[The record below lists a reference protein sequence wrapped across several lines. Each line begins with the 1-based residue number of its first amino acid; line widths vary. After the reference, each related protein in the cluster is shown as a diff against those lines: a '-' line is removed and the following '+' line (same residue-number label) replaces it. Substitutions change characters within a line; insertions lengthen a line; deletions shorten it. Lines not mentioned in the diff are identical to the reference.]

1 MPVSSFSV
9 QCEMDSQRA
18 RRSRGGYIIPGALGR
33 QFTGGFF
40 RQGGSVERGGG
51 VGRAGSTRFAA
62 PCHCVAESRAGS
74 RRVVYLMEVAEKGGK
89 GIIYVQ

>member
-1 MPVSSFSV
+1 MSSFSV

-40 RQGGSVERGGG
+40 RQGGSVERGGELAVPG
-51 VGRAGSTRFAA
+51 QLDLPRLITVWLK
-62 PCHCVAESRAGS
+62 
-74 RRVVYLMEVAEKGGK
+74 VVPGPEELY
-89 GIIYVQ
+89 I

>member
-1 MPVSSFSV
+1 MKWTHSELGGPAGVILFPGLWAANSPGDCSV
-9 QCEMDSQRA
+9 
-18 RRSRGGYIIPGALGR
+18 RGAPWRG
-33 QFTGGFF
+33 
-40 RQGGSVERGGG
+40 GGG